1 MNQEQERTLLRRR
14 ILGWGLACELV
25 DGSVDIGRDLVL
37 ATSATGRDLALV
49 EGMDNLTQVLKTALT
64 PPLGGD
70 VFNVDFGFDGLN
82 ALAEETVPVLVQE
95 RVRVAIVTL
104 LKKDPRVRRIVD
116 VTLEDGRLAN
126 PRAAAAREL
135 DVRVAFETAS
145 ADTATL
151 ALGKVQNG

>member
-1 MNQEQERTLLRRR
+1 M
-14 ILGWGLACELV
+14 
-25 DGSVDIGRDLVL
+25 
-37 ATSATGRDLALV
+37 
-49 EGMDNLTQVLKTALT
+49 LKTALT
-64 PPLGGD
+64 TPLGGD

>member
-1 MNQEQERTLLRRR
+1 VNQDQERNLLRRR
-14 ILGWGLACELV
+14 LLGFGLACEPT
-25 DGSVDIGRDLVL
+25 DGSLDIGRDLVL
-37 ATSATGRDLALV
+37 VADDSGRDFKVV
-49 EGMDNLTQVLKTALT
+49 EGMDNLGQVLQTALT
-64 PPLGGD
+64 TPLGGD

-95 RVRVAIVTL
+95 RVRIAIVTL

-126 PRAAAAREL
+126 PGSAVREL

-151 ALGKVQNG
+151 TLGKVLNG